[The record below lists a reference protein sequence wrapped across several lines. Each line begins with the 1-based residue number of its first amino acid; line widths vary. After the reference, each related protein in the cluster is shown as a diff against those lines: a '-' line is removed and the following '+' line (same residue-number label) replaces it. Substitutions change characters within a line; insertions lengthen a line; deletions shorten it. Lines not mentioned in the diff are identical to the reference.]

1 MKWFLIILA
10 SAAPLAAQTQQPC
23 TFAVTPTAITVP
35 NLGGSGTISV
45 NTQTGCA
52 WAFSTG
58 STWIALSSPNAVSGQ
73 INGSGLLNYTASASS
88 LPTSQQGSIS
98 INGTGI
104 SIPVTQGAAVCSMTL
119 QPASNTIGAA
129 GGPSSFGVQTSCSWT
144 ATSSTPWISVSSPST
159 TSPSGMVANVTGAG
173 NGTVPFTAAPNGCV
187 SPQTGTISVTSQ
199 PAQIFTLT
207 ENGSPGN
214 LTLSP
219 TTLSAPQAGVSG
231 RFNVVTGVGC
241 GWTSFSDVGWLSIST
256 AANGTGNGGIGYTIS
271 ANTGPPRAGNIHVGS
286 QLFAVA
292 QAGVALP
299 TVQLNAVVSGANNA
313 PGNAGAAVAPGE
325 IVTLYGTNM
334 GPSPA
339 VPLQLANG
347 GTSITNILG
356 GVQVLFDGNAAPLTY
371 VSALQINAIAPVGLA
386 GKTSTQVT
394 VTYQG
399 FTSNAVTV
407 PVQATAPGIFAAD
420 GTGGGGGAILNQ
432 DYSLNVRLNP
442 AARGS
447 VIMIYLTGAGVT
459 APASVDG
466 AITGI
471 TPPFPSLP
479 QSVAVGVTIGGI
491 AVPAQNI
498 LYAGAA
504 PEQIEGLTQIDVLI
518 PASVTPGPTVP
529 IVVTIGGVS
538 SQSGLTVSVN

>member
-1 MKWFLIILA
+1 LMKWFLIILA

-207 ENGSPGN
+207 E
-214 LTLSP
+214 
-219 TTLSAPQAGVSG
+219 
-231 RFNVVTGVGC
+231 
-241 GWTSFSDVGWLSIST
+241 SDVGWLSIST